1 MQTNNSI
8 RHNSSFASE
17 CNFITHHRNDSSLIS
32 IVTGKPQMFTKPTAA
47 HQEDAPNLVPV
58 TSQSCASKSIER
70 IIKITHSKPYIGCFI
85 VLIALTLII
94 DEVRI
99 IGFPLEYDNVAFG
112 IELMLL
118 LMFIA
123 DLCLMGISEKAKY
136 LLSLYFIFDV
146 VTIVALILENDMLL
160 IGKYTYD

>member
-17 CNFITHHRNDSSLIS
+17 CNFISHHRNDSSLIS

-47 HQEDAPNLVPV
+47 HHEAISNLVAV
-58 TSQSCASKSIER
+58 ASQNCASKSIER
-70 IIKITHSKPYIGCFI
+70 MLKITQHKAYIICFI
-85 VLIALTLII
+85 VLIALTLVI

-99 IGFPLEYDNVAFG
+99 IGFPLNYDKVAFG
-112 IELMLL
+112 IELVLL

-136 LLSLYFIFDV
+136 LLSLYFVFDL

-160 IGKYTYD
+160 MGK